1 VVEPTVEIDNLNG
14 LGAAHDDIG
23 EFSEAQKYLQEALHK
38 SDAANY
44 VAGKA
49 RALLV
54 LSNSQNYENHITA
67 MNTAKEALALY
78 ESIGDEAGVGNAL
91 GRIGQYHLA
100 QSNFNEAQRCYEEA
114 IKIWRKRNL
123 PVRQAGSLIM
133 LAYIEQSRGAWGPAF
148 SLLTQAQ
155 LLLDENAEPYKMG
168 QIIGSQA
175 YAYTELGLPEIG
187 LEKAHAALEHFRR
200 AKDPLAVIAEI
211 AFIGK
216 LYYNMGNYP
225 QAISYL
231 EQSIKEAQAANDD
244 FDVYTN
250 YEYLGQVYSA
260 MGDGFRALQYLQ
272 PAMKFYEKAAN
283 PKEAAR
289 VRALIGQIYER
300 QGDLSQAKAHYET
313 ALASFIKLSDR
324 VNQSAIYFAL
334 GRVELRGSHFA
345 EAEKLLRQ
353 SVEITEQMR
362 TTSGG
367 FDLTAAFSATV
378 QERYGAY
385 IECLMRQQRAEEAF
399 EQNELSRAR
408 SLAELLRATQTNL
421 APGVEPELAEREK
434 NLRQDLRVKND
445 AKVAL
450 LGRKYE
456 KEELTALD
464 NEIVRLEG
472 EYKQATND
480 IKARYPAFAQI
491 SQPAA
496 WGLRQIQEQVVKNDD
511 TLLLEYSLGEERGYL
526 WAVTRDGFASYQLP
540 AGQEISQAA
549 DKLYKLLSQTP
560 GAGGQFNEAARELS
574 RLILAPAAA
583 HLGKRRIIVVAD
595 GALNYIPFQVL
606 TAPEGNEPLVARHE
620 VVNAPSASVLG
631 LIAQETAQRQPAE
644 KVLAAFGDPVF
655 RSNYLAKTQKD
666 APEQLAMK
674 QSLDSERFYQTL
686 RDVESDDY
694 NPDQLR
700 GLFYAGR
707 ELANLRALAPD
718 ALIAGE
724 FDATRDRLQQT
735 DLRQYRVLHFATH
748 GLLNEKRPENSG
760 LVMSL
765 VNREGQAQ
773 EGFVSLSDIY
783 NLRAPADLVVL
794 SACRTGLGKDV
805 RGEGLIGLTRGFMY
819 AGAASVAASLWK
831 VDDEAAAEL
840 MKEFY
845 GRMLRDGKPPAEAL
859 REAQNAIRQRPE
871 WSHPF
876 YWAAFTMH
884 GEYRRPIQP
893 ASRLTTPMK
902 IALGGAAALL
912 LLAGW
917 AAWRRRRRGLA

>member
-1 VVEPTVEIDNLNG
+1 
-14 LGAAHDDIG
+14 
-23 EFSEAQKYLQEALHK
+23 
-38 SDAANY
+38 
-44 VAGKA
+44 
-49 RALLV
+49 
-54 LSNSQNYENHITA
+54 
-67 MNTAKEALALY
+67 M
-78 ESIGDEAGVGNAL
+78 
-91 GRIGQYHLA
+91 
-100 QSNFNEAQRCYEEA
+100 
-114 IKIWRKRNL
+114 
-123 PVRQAGSLIM
+123 RQVSS
-133 LAYIEQSRGAWGPAF
+133 SR
-148 SLLTQAQ
+148 
-155 LLLDENAEPYKMG
+155 
-168 QIIGSQA
+168 
-175 YAYTELGLPEIG
+175 
-187 LEKAHAALEHFRR
+187 
-200 AKDPLAVIAEI
+200 
-211 AFIGK
+211 
-216 LYYNMGNYP
+216 
-225 QAISYL
+225 
-231 EQSIKEAQAANDD
+231 
-244 FDVYTN
+244 
-250 YEYLGQVYSA
+250 
-260 MGDGFRALQYLQ
+260 
-272 PAMKFYEKAAN
+272 
-283 PKEAAR
+283 
-289 VRALIGQIYER
+289 
-300 QGDLSQAKAHYET
+300 
-313 ALASFIKLSDR
+313 
-324 VNQSAIYFAL
+324 
-334 GRVELRGSHFA
+334 
-345 EAEKLLRQ
+345 
-353 SVEITEQMR
+353 
-362 TTSGG
+362 
-367 FDLTAAFSATV
+367 DLTAAFSATV

-385 IECLMRQQRAEEAF
+385 IECLMRQQRAQEAF
-399 EQNELSRAR
+399 EQSELSRAR

-472 EYKQATND
+472 EYKQVADD

-496 WGLRQIQEQVVKNDD
+496 WGLRQIQEQVVKDGD
-511 TLLLEYSLGEERGYL
+511 TVLLEYSLDEERGYL

-606 TAPEGNEPLVARHE
+606 PAPEGNEPLVARHE
-620 VVNAPSASVLG
+620 IVNAPSASVLG

-655 RSNYLAKTQKD
+655 RSNYLAKANKD
-666 APEQLAMK
+666 APEQIAAR

-707 ELANLRALAPD
+707 ELANLRELAPD

-724 FDATRDRLQQT
+724 FDATRDALRQT

-831 VDDEAAAEL
+831 VEDEATAEL

-859 REAQNAIRQRPE
+859 REAQNAIRQQPK
-871 WSHPF
+871 WQHPF

-884 GEYRRPIQP
+884 GEYRQPIKP
-893 ASRLTTPMK
+893 HAKWPNSAKASIGVGLL
-902 IALGGAAALL
+902 ALM
-912 LLAGW
+912 LAGW
-917 AAWRRRRRGLA
+917 AIWRRRRTSS